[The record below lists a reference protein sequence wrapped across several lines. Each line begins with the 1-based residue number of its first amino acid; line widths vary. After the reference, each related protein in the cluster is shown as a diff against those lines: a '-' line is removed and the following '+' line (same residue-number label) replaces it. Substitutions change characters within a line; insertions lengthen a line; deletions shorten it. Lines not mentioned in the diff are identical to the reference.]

1 MFRITVRRIRPIYAT
16 KKIARPHE
24 LAEAEEKDLWEK
36 QQSSFEQYPK
46 PKSPPHGR

>member
-24 LAEAEEKDLWEK
+24 IAEAEEKDL
-36 QQSSFEQYPK
+36 SEQPKEK
-46 PKSPPHGR
+46 PKN